1 MTMQGDGV
9 PYRAKQRVL
18 CLFDAIYRYGNSTVT
33 RPDSLMVNVEFSDQ
47 IEEALLL
54 AVRNMP
60 DRPMEIRLRTYL
72 PESGRAEF

>member
-9 PYRAKQRVL
+9 PYRTKQRVL
-18 CLFDAIYRYGNSTVT
+18 CLFDAIYRLGNSTVT
-33 RPDSLMVNVEFSDQ
+33 KPDSLMVNVEFSDQ

-72 PESGRAEF
+72 PEGGRARF